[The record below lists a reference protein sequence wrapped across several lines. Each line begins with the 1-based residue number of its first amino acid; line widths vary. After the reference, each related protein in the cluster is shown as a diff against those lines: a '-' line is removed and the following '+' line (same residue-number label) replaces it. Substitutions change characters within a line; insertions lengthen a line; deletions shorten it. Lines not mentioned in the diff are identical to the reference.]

1 MPAGQR
7 CFAGLQ
13 AASCGA
19 GALTDSIERY
29 WPSSDQAHRF
39 VVITSGEPLLQL
51 NAELIQALHA
61 CGFKIAV
68 ETNGTITPP
77 EGIDWLCVDPKLGS
91 QLVVHAGQELKL
103 VYPQADGYPQQ
114 FAHMAFENFHLQP
127 MDGPQQAANTQA
139 AIAYRCPS
147 RQRARLM
154 KRPRTTDCG
163 TCTAT
168 VFWPPCAAPNA
179 GLCGKRSCLAALRF
193 SVSAPVAQHAGEL
206 RRRV

>member
-7 CFAGLQ
+7 CFAGLP

-19 GALTDSIERY
+19 GALTDSIERH

-103 VYPQADGYPQQ
+103 VYPQP
-114 FAHMAFENFHLQP
+114 MATPSNSLTWRLRTSICNPWTGHSRPPTPRQP
-127 MDGPQQAANTQA
+127 LR
-139 AIAYRCPS
+139 I
-147 RQRARLM
+147 
-154 KRPRTTDCG
+154 
-163 TCTAT
+163 
-168 VFWPPCAAPNA
+168 V
-179 GLCGKRSCLAALRF
+179 ALRG
-193 SVSAPVAQHAGEL
+193 SAPD
-206 RRRV
+206 